1 MEAAD
6 KLKEYTR
13 TAKDGDLSQA
23 EAMLINQAHALEA
36 MFVNLAERA

>member
-6 KLKEYTR
+6 KLKEYAR
-13 TAKDGDLSQA
+13 AVNDGDLSHA

-36 MFVNLAERA
+36 MFD